1 MLMYKIIQKRKIWLS
16 ISAAMVALSIVSLFL
31 WGLKFGIDF
40 TGGSLL
46 EVEFAGER
54 PSVTEIQNE
63 LAELQL
69 GSLVTQPVDE
79 RGMILRF
86 QDTSEDK
93 HQLVMEKLNEL
104 AAGKEDLEESEN
116 SEESEVLEGSDDENT
131 ETSPVL
137 NAQKVSELRYDS
149 VGPSIGAE
157 LKSKSVSATI
167 IVLIAIV
174 LYIAWAFRH
183 VSKPVVSWKYGLS
196 AIIALFHDVIIT
208 LGIFSILGEF
218 YNVEINTPFVAAILT
233 VLGYSVNDTIVV
245 FDRIRENLPKSEED
259 FENTVNN
266 SVNQT
271 ITRSINTSL
280 TTLMVLVSIM
290 IFGGETIRSF
300 VLALSIGV
308 FIGTYSSIF
317 LASPVLVMWEKMK
330 K

>member
-1 MLMYKIIQKRKIWLS
+1 MYKIIQKRKIWLS